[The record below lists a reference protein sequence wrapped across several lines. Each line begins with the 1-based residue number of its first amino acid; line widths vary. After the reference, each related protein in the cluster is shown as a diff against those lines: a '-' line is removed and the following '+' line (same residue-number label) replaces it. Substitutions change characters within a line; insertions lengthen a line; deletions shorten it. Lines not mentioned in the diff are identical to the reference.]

1 MEIVNWVSVTITAI
15 AIVIIFVGAAY
26 QERLDE
32 AQAELDD
39 NLSSKR

>member
-15 AIVIIFVGAAY
+15 AIVIIFVGADY